1 MQHKL
6 GTHWIKTHGRPEDLK
21 FIRDLQPPSVKL
33 VAGDVPDPQW
43 ISDVYSAAP
52 NTLIV
57 LRSWAMSEQKSDM
70 AADPAGTGKRHARE
84 WSGHIERLRTE
95 AKRRNLPFPAT
106 EQLVVLGINEPEVWT
121 HLQQTVDYTVAFLDA
136 CKKLALT
143 AGALNLSVGWPA
155 NTGKDTPPDWTPF
168 EPVHAALIRGRHYL
182 FLHEYHDLA
191 GPSEMWGWWCGRYER
206 CPWPDVRI
214 IIGEYGIDRFVK
226 DASGDP
232 MRRGWQGWISAE
244 QYMTQIAEYHE
255 ALLRDKRIHSVQ
267 PFSVDYGS
275 QDWRSF
281 DLPDL
286 YPQLLAH
293 AAEVRSRPQAQAV
306 TLYVIA
312 QVGVNLRSGAGTE
325 HPILHA
331 IPYGDA
337 VGFVAQT
344 GEWAQVTH
352 NGATGY
358 AYAQFLGKDKPK
370 GNVYVPVVITP
381 STDERSATIKA
392 LAAEYGVDE
401 RVALAVLK
409 IESGGSGFRDGKLL
423 MRFEP
428 HVFKARLLQL
438 FDEHFKMGD
447 PAWDGKQHFY
457 ANGGKWQPFHGN
469 QEMER
474 AAQDAALAL
483 AEQAAYE
490 SASYGAGQIM
500 GFNHAACGY
509 ASAEDMA
516 QAFALSEAAQLRAM
530 FQYWRASGA
539 LRFLQSGDY
548 VGFAAIY
555 NGPGQADYYA
565 NLIRQALGV

>member
-6 GTHWIKTHGRPEDLK
+6 GVHWIKTHGRPEDLK

-33 VAGDVPDPQW
+33 VAADVPDVQW
-43 ISDVYSAAP
+43 VSDTYQAAP

-57 LRSWAMSEQKSDM
+57 LRSWAMSEQKGDM

-95 AKRRNLPFPAT
+95 AKRRNLPFPPI

-136 CKKLALT
+136 CKKLGMT

-155 NTGKDTPPDWTPF
+155 NTGADTPPNWAPY
-168 EPVHAALIRGRHYL
+168 EPVHAAIIRGRHYL

-244 QYMTQIAEYHE
+244 QYMAQIAEYHE

-267 PFSVDYGS
+267 PYTVDYGS

-286 YPQLLAH
+286 YPQLLRY
-293 AAEVRSRPQAQAV
+293 AADVRSRPQAQTV

-312 QVGVNLRSGAGTE
+312 QAGVNLRSGAGTE
-325 HPILHA
+325 HGILHA

-337 VGFVAQT
+337 VSFVAQAGDWT
-344 GEWAQVTH
+344 QVTH
-352 NGATGY
+352 NGVTGY
-358 AYAQFLGKDKPK
+358 AFAQFLGKEKPTS
-370 GNVYVPVVITP
+370 NVYVPVVITEGP
-381 STDERSATIKA
+381 QPQDDRFQRAIAFVLRWEGGFSTDRNDKGNWTGGAVGVGVFKGTKYGISAASYPDLDIQNLTLEQAKDIYYKNYWLGSGADKLISDMALIHMDTSVNMSTGRGKQILSQSKERPFTYLGMRLRLYTTFDDWQRYGKA
-392 LAAEYGVDE
+392 WAR
-401 RVALAVLK
+401 RVADLL
-409 IESGGSGFRDGKLL
+409 IEVDK
-423 MRFEP
+423 
-428 HVFKARLLQL
+428 
-438 FDEHFKMGD
+438 D
-447 PAWDGKQHFY
+447 
-457 ANGGKWQPFHGN
+457 
-469 QEMER
+469 
-474 AAQDAALAL
+474 
-483 AEQAAYE
+483 
-490 SASYGAGQIM
+490 
-500 GFNHAACGY
+500 
-509 ASAEDMA
+509 
-516 QAFALSEAAQLRAM
+516 
-530 FQYWRASGA
+530 
-539 LRFLQSGDY
+539 
-548 VGFAAIY
+548 
-555 NGPGQADYYA
+555 
-565 NLIRQALGV
+565 